1 MRNYLIKSD
10 SKELPL
16 IGATTLSTGDG
27 LETKQRYGYDYS
39 KKPQSLVFRKR
50 NTALNATIQLVF
62 NNTLCTE
69 NNYGLMDYISE
80 LESVCGDKV
89 TVYWNDENMGDFI
102 VTQAQFS
109 AQIDP
114 LVIYPQMSVSL
125 AFTEGYVKHEN
136 LQTKVGTLTKPS

>member
-1 MRNYLIKSD
+1 V
-10 SKELPL
+10 
-16 IGATTLSTGDG
+16 
-27 LETKQRYGYDYS
+27 ETKQRYGYDYS
-39 KKPQSLVFRKR
+39 KKPQSLIFRKR

-69 NNYGLMDYISE
+69 NSYGLMDYISE

-125 AFTEGYVKHEN
+125 AFTEGYVKHET